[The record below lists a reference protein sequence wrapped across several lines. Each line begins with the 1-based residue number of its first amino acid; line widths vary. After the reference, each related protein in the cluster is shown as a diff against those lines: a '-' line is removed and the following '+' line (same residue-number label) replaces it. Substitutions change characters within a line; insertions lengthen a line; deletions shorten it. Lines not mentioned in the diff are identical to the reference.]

1 VDVDPQTQKNMIG
14 ERLYP
19 LVYAQEAARAGK
31 ITGMLLEMEIMELL
45 NLLESPDA
53 LFSKVR
59 EAVAVLDQH
68 ERSVNEGHH

>member
-1 VDVDPQTQKNMIG
+1 
-14 ERLYP
+14 
-19 LVYAQEAARAGK
+19 
-31 ITGMLLEMEIMELL
+31 MLLEMEIMELL

-53 LFSKVR
+53 LFSKVMRLRKKNHFIRLNVVLLQVR